1 MPMDMDFRWMSK
13 PYEDKARADE
23 IEERK
28 LADRLAYIQAERQRQ
43 ERQAEARRQQG
54 IIDASQGATEF
65 ADRQAAASMGLENV
79 PQLPFPNMSVA
90 YNQVM
95 QQRMAQ
101 EADRAAKVQR
111 LKELEAQMQERD
123 QKIQK
128 MMDDPKM
135 QLAVAMAMYGDTGML
150 QSMLVKDQEET
161 AKQYQTNMDSLEDK
175 MANDIFALG
184 GASDD
189 QFDKIAGALIPLY
202 KDRFGELEGK
212 GARSRLGGWDAWE
225 QAIRGAKGA
234 FSAKKAKE
242 AEAKAKAEAQKRAD
256 KAAAAKLKG

>member
-1 MPMDMDFRWMSK
+1 MDRDFTWNKSQEQID
-13 PYEDKARADE
+13 YENALAAAAAAGARN
-23 IEERK
+23 
-28 LADRLAYIQAERQRQ
+28 
-43 ERQAEARRQQG
+43 G
-54 IIDASQGATEF
+54 S
-65 ADRQAAASMGLENV
+65 QAAAAADPFQYYSKERME
-79 PQLPFPNMSVA
+79 QLPFPNMSVA

-101 EADRAAKVQR
+101 EADRVAKMQR

-123 QKIQK
+123 REIQK
-128 MMDDPKM
+128 MMDDPSM
-135 QLAVAMAMYGDTGML
+135 QLAVAMAMYGDNGML
-150 QSMLVKDQEET
+150 QSMLQSKLVNDKEESST
-161 AKQYQTNMDSLEDK
+161 QNQANMDSLEDK

-184 GASDD
+184 SASDD

-225 QAIRGAKGA
+225 KAILGAKGA
-234 FSAKKAKE
+234 FGAKKSKE
-242 AEAKAKAEAQKRAD
+242 AEARAKAEAQKRAD

>member
-1 MPMDMDFRWMSK
+1 MDRDFTWNKSQAQID
-13 PYEDKARADE
+13 YENALAAAAAAGARN
-23 IEERK
+23 
-28 LADRLAYIQAERQRQ
+28 
-43 ERQAEARRQQG
+43 G
-54 IIDASQGATEF
+54 S
-65 ADRQAAASMGLENV
+65 QAAAAADPLQYYSKERIEQM
-79 PQLPFPNMSVA
+79 PSYDKA
-90 YNQVM
+90 M

-123 QKIQK
+123 RKIQK

-135 QLAVAMAMYGDTGML
+135 QLAVAMAMYGDTSML

-161 AKQYQTNMDSLEDK
+161 SKQYQTNMDSLEDK

-184 GASDD
+184 SASDD

-225 QAIRGAKGA
+225 QAILGAKGA
-234 FSAKKAKE
+234 FKSKKANE
-242 AEAKAKAEAQKRAD
+242 DYLKALKKAREEELKRAA
-256 KAAAAKLKG
+256 KAAANKVKR

>member
-1 MPMDMDFRWMSK
+1 MDRDFTWNKSQAQID
-13 PYEDKARADE
+13 YENALAAAAAAGARN
-23 IEERK
+23 
-28 LADRLAYIQAERQRQ
+28 
-43 ERQAEARRQQG
+43 G
-54 IIDASQGATEF
+54 S
-65 ADRQAAASMGLENV
+65 QAAAAADPLQYYSKERIEQM
-79 PQLPFPNMSVA
+79 PSYDKA
-90 YNQVM
+90 M

-123 QKIQK
+123 RKIQK

-135 QLAVAMAMYGDTGML
+135 QLAVAMAMYGDTSML

-161 AKQYQTNMDSLEDK
+161 SKQYQTNMDSLEDK

-184 GASDD
+184 SASDD

-225 QAIRGAKGA
+225 QAILGAKGA
-234 FSAKKAKE
+234 FNSKKANE
-242 AEAKAKAEAQKRAD
+242 YYLKALKKAQEEAQKSAD
-256 KAAAAKLKG
+256 KAASEKLKG